1 MGLLVAGFERAHV
14 LGFKVGI
21 VPDLRTC
28 SDDARRTNWHHRV
41 RLYDGWSGAEFEG
54 PDLHRFG
61 AHLKVVKTCLP

>member
-28 SDDARRTNWHHRV
+28 SDDARRTNWHRRV
-41 RLYDGWSGAEFEG
+41 RLHDGWTSRIKLS